1 MAHKCSSLGLRKVT
15 WNLLLELGEIPRD
28 CCDVEAPEDRLL
40 RLPVEQE
47 LEGRLE
53 TTLRRM
59 LARGQPFACVSR
71 HGDLVTSLTLSFAD
85 DHLENERILLGSPA
99 NLDHVDLLRM
109 HVPALAGGCS
119 VGRDAER

>member
-1 MAHKCSSLGLRKVT
+1 
-15 WNLLLELGEIPRD
+15 
-28 CCDVEAPEDRLL
+28 
-40 RLPVEQE
+40 
-47 LEGRLE
+47 
-53 TTLRRM
+53 M

-99 NLDHVDLLRM
+99 NLDHVDLLGM

-119 VGRDAER
+119 VRCDPQRRDSYPRRSRYLGVTDLNPVGRASAAGAVSTRPPCKTLALAGG